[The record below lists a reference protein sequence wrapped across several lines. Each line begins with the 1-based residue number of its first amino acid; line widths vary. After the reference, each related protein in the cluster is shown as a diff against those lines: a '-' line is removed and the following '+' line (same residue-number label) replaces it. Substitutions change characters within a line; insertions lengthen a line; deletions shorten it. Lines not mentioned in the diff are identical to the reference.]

1 MKNLEDL
8 TQPDRIE
15 DAHGELPNAY
25 NDGETQRFSVF
36 SHEEN
41 TRTVDSENRAPRHG
55 GETMANRARLRV
67 CVDYYDDMSPV
78 IKSIIGQMGFKTTVD
93 RYCHARDIRKHEAV
107 QGVDMLLC
115 S

>member
-1 MKNLEDL
+1 
-8 TQPDRIE
+8 
-15 DAHGELPNAY
+15 
-25 NDGETQRFSVF
+25 
-36 SHEEN
+36 
-41 TRTVDSENRAPRHG
+41 
-55 GETMANRARLRV
+55 MANRARLRV